1 MLDYIDDSVFHLING
16 FARESWSFDLLLDLI
31 SSNRFFKG
39 GVIVTIYW
47 FLWFPKQLEANI
59 PERRKTILASLT
71 GTLVALFI
79 AMVLAVVLPL
89 RIRPIHDA
97 SLNMVIPFGVE
108 KMYDGWNSFP
118 SDTATYISGLAT
130 GILLISR
137 PIGLIATLYAVIVVM
152 IPRVYTGFH
161 YPSDM
166 VGGILIG
173 ASIVM
178 VTNIKRIKNPF
189 TDRLLYVSERYPQI
203 FYSLFF
209 LFTFELA
216 SMFNNIRHIGNV
228 GWVIIKGISKKYM

>member
-1 MLDYIDDSVFHLING
+1 M
-16 FARESWSFDLLLDLI
+16 LDLI

-47 FLWFPKQLEANI
+47 FLWFPKKEEVNVM
-59 PERRKTILASLT
+59 ERRKTILASLT
-71 GTLVALFI
+71 GTLAALFI

-89 RIRPIHDA
+89 RIRPIHAAD
-97 SLNMVIPFGVE
+97 LNMVIPFGVS

-118 SDTATYISGLAT
+118 SDTATYISGLAM
-130 GILLISR
+130 GIFLISR
-137 PIGLIATLYAVIVVM
+137 SIGLFAMLYAIIIVM

-173 ASIVM
+173 TSIVLL
-178 VTNIKRIKNPF
+178 TNIQIIKNSF
-189 TDRLLYVSERYPQI
+189 ANKMLDISEKYPQI
-203 FYSLFF
+203 FYSIFF

-228 GWVIIKGISKKYM
+228 GWTIIKGISSRYI